1 MRSKATMRWAPT
13 WAPTWMPESAYPRR
27 WKIEDSGPP
36 VGRVLARRGRPSFPW
51 DSANLWRSG
60 LRSQIADSAGREAIG
75 RLNAQ
80 RGITVA
86 LLQHRCQRP
95 KWPMCLSLWT
105 KELDDDEVD
114 VYVMAS
120 QTWPDDVLMSN
131 LPKDQLTGFRKSSP
145 PGAIGVC
152 EGVSR

>member
-36 VGRVLARRGRPSFPW
+36 VGRVLARRGRPSFPL

-80 RGITVA
+80 RGIKLA

-105 KELDDDEVD
+105 RSWTMTK
-114 VYVMAS
+114 
-120 QTWPDDVLMSN
+120 LMSRSCR
-131 LPKDQLTGFRKSSP
+131 LR
-145 PGAIGVC
+145 PGLMMC
-152 EGVSR
+152 LRRTFPRTSWRVSENHHLLGQSVFLKG